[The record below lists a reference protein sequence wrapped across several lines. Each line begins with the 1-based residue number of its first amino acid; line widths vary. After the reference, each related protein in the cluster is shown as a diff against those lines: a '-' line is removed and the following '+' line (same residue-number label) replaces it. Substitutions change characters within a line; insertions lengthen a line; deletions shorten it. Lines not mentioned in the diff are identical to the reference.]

1 MSVPQKQTR
10 WAAIGACALAA
21 ALAIAAL
28 AAPGSAPA
36 APSAVTITATQA
48 GNGTMTM
55 QFSSD
60 AAGATALAWNFG
72 EPNAPTGNTST
83 DPSPAHTYA
92 VAGNYTVTLSAT
104 FPDATSPVTGTLTVA
119 VLATPT
125 ASFTATQL
133 ANGNVQFTNTS
144 TGGPTSWAWTFPGGS
159 FSGQS
164 PPPQQLPVGT
174 IPVTLT
180 VANAAGPSAPFTV
193 QVVVTAV
200 NSPPSAAFTITP
212 SIAGTDAPVTLN
224 ASSSTDANGDVLT
237 YNWDLNGDGKYTDA
251 TGPLQ
256 TLTFTEPGTYRV
268 GVIVSD
274 THSTSTFRDFVTVLA
289 DKAPVVDFTTS
300 PAAPAVGAPVT
311 FTATASDPDGRVI
324 KVEWDVD
331 NDGQFDNGT
340 GPTTTTSFS
349 IPGSRIVAVRATD
362 DKGVATIAFHTITVT
377 GSTTG
382 LSVTPTPPGS
392 TPVPTPRDSASSSRR
407 LSLLSPF
414 PIIRVRGLIFHASV
428 HITLLSIRAPKG
440 ATVRLYCHG
449 RSCAKKKLTRHVRSG
464 KRSVRF
470 RTLER
475 RLRKGTLIQVLVT
488 APGRIGK
495 YTSFRI
501 RADAAPARA
510 DLCLRGSGSKPVRCP
525 S

>member
-36 APSAVTITATQA
+36 APSAVTITAT
-48 GNGTMTM
+48 GNVTM

-72 EPNAPTGNTST
+72 DGGTATDASPT
-83 DPSPAHTYA
+83 HTYA
-92 VAGNYTVTLSAT
+92 AAGSYPVTLSAT
-104 FPDATSPVTGTLTVA
+104 FPGADPSAPPVTVTGTLTVA

-180 VANAAGPSAPFTV
+180 VANAAGTSAPFTV

-200 NSPPSAAFTITP
+200 NSPPSAAFSITP

-237 YNWDLNGDGKYTDA
+237 YNWDLNGDGTYTDA
-251 TGPLQ
+251 TGPTQ
-256 TLTFTEPGTYRV
+256 TLTFTEPGTYRI

-274 THSTSTFRDFVTVLA
+274 GHSTSTFRDFVTVLA

-311 FTATASDPDGRVI
+311 FTATSSDPDGRVI

-331 NDGQFDNGT
+331 NDGQFDDGT

-392 TPVPTPRDSASSSRR
+392 TPVPAPRDSASSSRR
-407 LSLLSPF
+407 LSMLSPF
-414 PIIRVRGLIFHASV
+414 PIIRVRGLIFHNSV

-449 RSCAKKKLTRHVRSG
+449 RSCAKKKLTRHVSG

-501 RADAAPARA
+501 RADAAPART